1 MKTDSPNTMLSKT
14 DLPNHGLSN
23 NDFPSSID
31 FDFLEAFFLAYRDF
45 IGDADKILEE
55 MDFGRAHHR
64 VLFFVNKNHGLTV
77 AELLEILGITKQS
90 LSRVLRQLLHSEH
103 ITQKTGRDD
112 RRQRMLY
119 PTLKGRELILQ
130 LSTPQFRRI
139 NTALQNSDIS
149 DANAVLN
156 FLTNMT
162 NASQKG

>member
-1 MKTDSPNTMLSKT
+1 MQKDSPEPMSLESNL
-14 DLPNHGLSN
+14 NN
-23 NDFPSSID
+23 NDLPSSID
-31 FDFLEAFFLAYRDF
+31 FEFLEAFFLAYRDF
-45 IGDADKILEE
+45 VGDADKILEE

-77 AELLEILGITKQS
+77 AELLDILAITKQS
-90 LSRVLRQLLHSEH
+90 LSRVLRQLLDSEH

-130 LSTPQFRRI
+130 LSAPQLRRI
-139 NTALQNSDIS
+139 NTALQNAELSDP
-149 DANAVLN
+149 NTVLK

>member
-1 MKTDSPNTMLSKT
+1 MNK
-14 DLPNHGLSN
+14 DLPETLLPQTDITNVELPDN
-23 NDFPSSID
+23 ID

-45 IGDADKILEE
+45 VGDADKTLEE
-55 MDFGRAHHR
+55 MGFGRAHHR

-77 AELLEILGITKQS
+77 AELLDILGITKQS
-90 LSRVLRQLLHSEH
+90 LSRVLRQLLDSQH

-130 LSTPQFRRI
+130 LSTPQSRRI
-139 NTALQNSDIS
+139 NTALQNAELSDPQ
-149 DANAVLN
+149 AVLK

>member
-1 MKTDSPNTMLSKT
+1 MTTKSPKSIPIEIDFSETDMP
-14 DLPNHGLSN
+14 SN
-23 NDFPSSID
+23 ID

-45 IGDADKILEE
+45 VGDADKTLEE
-55 MDFGRAHHR
+55 MGFGRAHHR

-90 LSRVLRQLLHSEH
+90 LSRVLRQLLESEH

-130 LSTPQFRRI
+130 LSAPQFRRI
-139 NTALQNSDIS
+139 NTALQNAELNDSE
-149 DANAVLN
+149 AVLS
-156 FLTNMT
+156 FLTSMT
-162 NASQKG
+162 NTSQKD